1 MASNE
6 SISNPNELCYYN
18 NTSKSF
24 LSMLNNSSVESVM
37 EWKPQ
42 LSYSPSENIGNNC
55 IVEFKR
61 EESVDMKHHQS
72 FYSLD
77 TQQVFFIISF

>member
-6 SISNPNELCYYN
+6 DISNPNQLFDYN
-18 NTSKSF
+18 NTSS
-24 LSMLNNSSVESVM
+24 LLAMLNNSSVENFV

-72 FYSLD
+72 LYSLD